1 MDKFDLIVDK
11 IATLDKNGD
20 KKLDQIQLDID
31 DVRSNQ
37 IEMSHDVRRNADDLE
52 LHMKRTELN
61 EKRITAMEERLTIEH
76 LLKLIVVVA
85 GGIGSIVGSVYG
97 VIKLIDYL
105 GK

>member
-11 IATLDKNGD
+11 IATLDKNVD

-85 GGIGSIVGSVYG
+85 GGIGSIVGAVYG

>member
-1 MDKFDLIVDK
+1 VDKFDLIVDK
-11 IATLDKNGD
+11 IATLDKNVD

>member
-11 IATLDKNGD
+11 IATLDKNVD

-52 LHMKRTELN
+52 MHMKRTELN

>member
-11 IATLDKNGD
+11 IATLDKNVD

>member
-1 MDKFDLIVDK
+1 VDKFDLIVDK
-11 IATLDKNGD
+11 IATLDKNVD

-52 LHMKRTELN
+52 MHMKRTELN